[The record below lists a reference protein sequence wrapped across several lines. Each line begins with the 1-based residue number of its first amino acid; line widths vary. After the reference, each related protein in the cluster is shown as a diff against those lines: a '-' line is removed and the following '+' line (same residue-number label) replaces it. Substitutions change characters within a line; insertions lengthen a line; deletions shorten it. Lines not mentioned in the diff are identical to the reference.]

1 VIRISRE
8 RTRSSYRTYNLPA
21 KASKRRRSLQDH
33 PTGVAPCRVVECNE
47 RDFFAKCQSARVEEN
62 GSLGWGRVPLSAGF
76 ALSGLSGLSGSC
88 QPLLN
93 GACQLPSF
101 ILARTDPVIHELT
114 ALQPCSF
121 PGSS

>member
-62 GSLGWGRVPLSAGF
+62 GSLEPGVPLSAGF
-76 ALSGLSGLSGSC
+76 ALSPVASVASVAVANPCSTVRANC
-88 QPLLN
+88 R
-93 GACQLPSF
+93 PSSW
-101 ILARTDPVIHELT
+101 LARTP
-114 ALQPCSF
+114 
-121 PGSS
+121 